1 MSKLPSCYREV
12 TQDDIIRFFKGVGIK
27 AACTLCHH
35 NEFDIPLMEK
45 STALDLFNITMGEGT
60 SQPKEYVRPF
70 LLCDEVLGNDIVSFP
85 LTCKRCGNIMLVN
98 AEILLDWKEQQAKSE
113 QGESHE

>member
-12 TQDDIIRFFKGVGIK
+12 TQEDIINFYKWIGIK
-27 AACTLCHH
+27 TACTLCHH

-45 STALDLFNITMGEGT
+45 TTAADLFKITMGEVT
-60 SQPKEYVRPF
+60 SQTSEYVRPF
-70 LLCDEVLGNDIVSFP
+70 LLRDEVIGDDIISYP

-98 AEILLDWKEQQAKSE
+98 AENILDWKEQLEKPE
-113 QGESHE
+113 QDEPHE

>member
-1 MSKLPSCYREV
+1 MSKLPLCYREV
-12 TQDDIIRFFKGVGIK
+12 TQKDIISFYKGIGIK
-27 AACTLCHH
+27 AACTLCRH
-35 NEFDIPLMEK
+35 NEFDIPLMNK
-45 STALDLFNITMGEGT
+45 TTAADLMRVTVGE
-60 SQPKEYVRPF
+60 SELEIQEYVRPF
-70 LLCDEVLGNDIVSFP
+70 LLHDEVIGDDIVSFP

>member
-1 MSKLPSCYREV
+1 MSKLPQCYREV
-12 TQDDIIRFFKGVGIK
+12 TQGDIINFYKGVGIK

-45 STALDLFNITMGEGT
+45 TTAADLFQITIGEAT
-60 SQPKEYVRPF
+60 SPPKEYVRPF
-70 LLCDEVLGNDIVSFP
+70 LLRDEVIGDDIVSYP
-85 LTCKRCGNIMLVN
+85 LTCKRCGNIMLIN
-98 AEILLDWKEQQAKSE
+98 AENVLDWKEQQAKLE